1 MKKFRLLGMTLALAL
16 LLLQYV
22 GGQKVYAAN
31 TDYLEDGD
39 VVTFGSYPQTLVSN
53 NDLIDELDQVSKTWE
68 KYPYYSKN
76 TSPKSSQV
84 ANLNYSL
91 MEYADFYYGNQ
102 KYRAV
107 RILKY
112 RPTQTVDMEPGDA
125 QHSRQ
130 DDYGYTT
137 NYVYYFSYDPIRW
150 LVLSKGNGILIS
162 EKELDS
168 QPFNATYTS
177 ANNKLTNNLNSDA
190 KPSHYY
196 YSTLRHWLNGISDNY
211 TDYYDF
217 NFIRTAFSSSERRDL
232 RTRQMTFTDGTI
244 QKTTSEA
251 VFLLSKS
258 ELENY
263 RRFADN
269 PVNVPSVPTD
279 YSEAQGCSAKESW
292 WLSDSSTTSSTEAYY
307 VYRGSDLPY
316 GDPHFVGMTIIGVRP
331 AIKVDLSSSAV
342 VAYPKLVLDAQ
353 VDDDHP
359 VMRWD
364 AYPGAQKYVIEC
376 NQSTD
381 PDQLGG
387 WYAKKELSSSTLT
400 YSDTGT
406 LPENSYHYRLRVK
419 TSKGDLL
426 SAPVRFDYKL
436 PVPIIL
442 VNSDENSGK
451 PYIQVGRVSYADEYT
466 IWRCYD
472 GTWDPFVSYN
482 SVFEDDYFRYEDSTA
497 VTGRE
502 YGYEVRAKSTKNS
515 IYNSDISIARYVKCV
530 PAKVT
535 SIKKTDNE
543 YGSPKLS
550 WNSVSGAKG
559 YRIMYRLIGTST
571 WSEAYTKNSYYVIP
585 YTEPG
590 MTYQY
595 RVYAALSETDKT
607 FDSAPATGSCT
618 SAGVP
623 DFITWP
629 QNVVAFEGGS
639 EVILKVIAS
648 GIGVTY
654 DWLVERAG
662 YEDVGYV
669 KEHSCTNG
677 EWSYK
682 PDKLDDGATYYVRLT
697 DQFGRKTWC
706 NTHSIAILSQ
716 PKNKTASVGDVAE
729 ITVTT
734 CVPDLVSSYQWQSRK
749 DSSSAWSNSGQPG
762 AKTATLKVTTSA
774 GLHGW
779 QFRCVV
785 KDKNG
790 HQATSEPMTLT
801 VVPKITTQP
810 KNAKVPV
817 GDIAEFTVA
826 AAGKA
831 SLSYQWQSRKD
842 SSSAWSNSGQQGA
855 KTATLKVKTSAGLHG
870 WQFRC
875 VVTDGNGKQKASNA
889 AKLSVVPK
897 FTTNPKSVYAAAGS
911 TAKFTVA
918 ATGKAPLSYQWQ
930 SRKDASSAWTN
941 SGQQGAKTATL
952 SVAATNGLN
961 GWQFRCVVTDENG
974 MSWGSGVATLYTQLS
989 IRTQPKNTTTSKGS
1003 KVQLTIEAYGKAS
1016 LSYQWQSRK
1025 NSSSEWTNSALPGAK
1040 TATLDVTA
1048 TAGLNGYQF
1057 RCIVTDGNGKKLPS
1071 KEATLTVK

>member
-39 VVTFGSYPQTLVSN
+39 VVTFGSYPQTLVRD

-168 QPFNATYTS
+168 QPFNATYTR

-217 NFIRTAFSSSERRDL
+217 NFITTAFSSSERRDL

-244 QKTTSEA
+244 RKTTSEA

-279 YSEAQGCSAKESW
+279 YSEAQGCSAQESW
-292 WLSDSSTTSSTEAYY
+292 WLSDSSTASSTEAYY

-359 VMRWD
+359 MMRWD
-364 AYPGAQKYVIEC
+364 AYPGAKKYVIER

-387 WYAKKELSSSTLT
+387 WYAQKELSSYTLT

-442 VNSDENSGK
+442 VNSDEDSGK

-472 GTWDPFVSYN
+472 GSWDPFVSYN
-482 SVFEDDYFRYEDSTA
+482 SVSEDDYLRYEDSTA

-535 SIKKTDNE
+535 SVKKSDDE

-559 YRIMYRLIGTST
+559 YRIMYRQTSAST
-571 WSEAYTKNSYYVIP
+571 WSEAYTKNRYFVI
-585 YTEPG
+585 TDAEPG
-590 MTYQY
+590 KTYQY
-595 RVYAALSETDKT
+595 RVYASLSETDKT
-607 FDSAPATGSCT
+607 FDSAPATGSISCVSLPKFVT
-618 SAGVP
+618 QPQDMVMFADGPEVTLKASAVGA
-623 DFITWP
+623 D
-629 QNVVAFEGGS
+629 
-639 EVILKVIAS
+639 
-648 GIGVTY
+648 VTY
-654 DWLVERAG
+654 DWFVMRPEH
-662 YEDVGYV
+662 EDIGFV
-669 KEHSCTNG
+669 KEYSCTNG
-677 EWSYK
+677 EWKYS
-682 PDKLDDGATYYVRLT
+682 PNKLYDGATYFVRAT
-697 DQFGRKTWC
+697 DKFGRSISSITRY
-706 NTHSIAILSQ
+706 IAILSQ
-716 PKNKTASVGDVAE
+716 PANKTVCAGDVAE
-729 ITVTT
+729 FTVTT
-734 CVPDLVSSYQWQSRK
+734 AIPNQVLSYQWQSRK
-749 DSSSAWSNSGQPG
+749 NSSSSWSNSGQPG
-762 AKTATLKVTTSA
+762 AKTATLNVTAIA

-779 QFRCVV
+779 QFRCIVT
-785 KDKNG
+785 DGNG
-790 HQATSEPMTLT
+790 NQKPSKVATLK
-801 VVPKITTQP
+801 VVPKITQQP
-810 KNAKVPV
+810 KNATVPATDV
-817 GDIAEFTVA
+817 AEFTVA
-826 AAGKA
+826 ATGKA
-831 SLSYQWQSRKD
+831 PFSYQWQSRKD
-842 SSSAWSNSGQQGA
+842 ASSAWSNSGLPGA
-855 KTATLKVKTSAGLHG
+855 KTDTLKVTAIAGLHG

-875 VVTDGNGKQKASNA
+875 VVTDGNGQKWGSNPA
-889 AKLSVVPK
+889 TLTVVPK
-897 FTTNPKSVYAAAGS
+897 FTTQPQSVYAAPGTQTKL
-911 TAKFTVA
+911 TAA
-918 ATGKAPLSYQWQ
+918 ATGKA
-930 SRKDASSAWTN
+930 
-941 SGQQGAKTATL
+941 
-952 SVAATNGLN
+952 
-961 GWQFRCVVTDENG
+961 
-974 MSWGSGVATLYTQLS
+974 
-989 IRTQPKNTTTSKGS
+989 
-1003 KVQLTIEAYGKAS
+1003 TI
-1016 LSYQWQSRK
+1016 SYQWQSRK
-1025 NSSSEWTNSALPGAK
+1025 NSSSEWSNSGLPGAKTSTLTITASAGLNGWQFRCVATDGNGQKWGSAVATLFTKLGILKQPAGTTVSAGTTAKFTVTAYGKGTLKYQWQSRKNSSSEWSNSGQPGAK
-1040 TATLDVTA
+1040 TATLQVNA
-1048 TAGLNGYQF
+1048 IAGLNGWQF
-1057 RCIVTDGNGKKLPS
+1057 RCIVTDGDGNTLPS
-1071 KEATLTVK
+1071 SAATLTVK